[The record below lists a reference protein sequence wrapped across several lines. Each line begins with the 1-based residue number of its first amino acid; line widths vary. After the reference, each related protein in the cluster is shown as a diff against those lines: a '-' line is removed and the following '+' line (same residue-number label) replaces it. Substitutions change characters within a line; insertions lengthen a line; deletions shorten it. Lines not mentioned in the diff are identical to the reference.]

1 MNYIKNELKE
11 INDTLFLILE
21 WRFANSQEMKNYW
34 MNEIF
39 NKSIGLFDQR
49 IVLNLRIAN
58 QIDTHFINMLEQFIL
73 EKLELEI
80 GLTYHPP
87 PQTANYCYV

>member
-11 INDTLFLILE
+11 INNTLFLILE

-80 GLTYHPP
+80 GLM
-87 PQTANYCYV
+87 

>member
-80 GLTYHPP
+80 GLM
-87 PQTANYCYV
+87 

>member
-34 MNEIF
+34 LNEIF

-80 GLTYHPP
+80 GLM
-87 PQTANYCYV
+87 

>member
-11 INDTLFLILE
+11 INNTLFLILE

-34 MNEIF
+34 LNEIF

-80 GLTYHPP
+80 GLM
-87 PQTANYCYV
+87 